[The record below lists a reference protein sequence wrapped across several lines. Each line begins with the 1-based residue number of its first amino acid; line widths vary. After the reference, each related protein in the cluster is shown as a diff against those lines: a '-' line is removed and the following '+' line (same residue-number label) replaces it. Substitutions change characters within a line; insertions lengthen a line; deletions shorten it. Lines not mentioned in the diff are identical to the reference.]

1 MAKEKRQ
8 VSELKLLLATFAA
21 HGVSDAM
28 ASLALAPVHR
38 LKLLLQ
44 LYSHRPSTG
53 SVASNLQDNF
63 SKPNGYYRT
72 IMQGSSTTRGRAES
86 APAGSFSLSTK
97 KNDCESSKS
106 EGSRGQ
112 QASTSRLPCVPS
124 VMKTPEAYLTT
135 TATKAED
142 SRKTASHVTF
152 DGMKLREVTK
162 VVYTQNGI
170 RAFWWG
176 ALPHMTNTL
185 LSALVRTS
193 CYHKCAQFLQDASE
207 VVFVNR
213 HHKTCHNNRGT
224 PPSRYGTERPAAAND
239 ESGNKPVHH
248 HGGGGGGGRAKKYL
262 SEVLNYS
269 VGGAMALIVV
279 YPLDVFHVWRAGDV
293 STKRLSIWATLSQTV
308 RHNGFLCMYRGLG
321 LSLASVL
328 PFTSICLL
336 VNNFL
341 QNQVLVRQHQQRL
354 NKASYLCDGK
364 EALCEDNNSPA
375 GSSSPPVAASF
386 SYPPS
391 ELQMEE
397 AVTAEPMRLFPY
409 NFMAGVLAGL
419 TAQTIFYPIDTI
431 RRRYIF
437 DGVSRWTAPPFRRE
451 YASLYNCMQI
461 SVRGGFRSLY
471 AGCFLNVL
479 KTVPQSF
486 VLSALYV
493 LIKSTLPP

>member
-44 LYSHRPSTG
+44 LYSHRPCIG
-53 SVASNLQDNF
+53 SVASTLRDNL
-63 SKPNGYYRT
+63 SKPTGDYRMVLKSGST
-72 IMQGSSTTRGRAES
+72 MEGRENSAPTGSS
-86 APAGSFSLSTK
+86 LVSTK
-97 KNDCESSKS
+97 ENGRKSSKS
-106 EGSRGQ
+106 ENGKGMVSPI
-112 QASTSRLPCVPS
+112 RLQS
-124 VMKTPEAYLTT
+124 AGLAAA
-135 TATKAED
+135 TAKAED
-142 SRKTASHVTF
+142 PRKPASHVIF

-162 VVYTQNGI
+162 VVYAQQGI
-170 RAFWWG
+170 RSFWWG
-176 ALPHMTNTL
+176 ALPHITNTL

-193 CYHKCAQFLQDASE
+193 CYHKCAQFLQDATE
-207 VVFVNR
+207 AVCANR
-213 HHKTCHNNRGT
+213 QSFSKTGHNNRGAPVRSSST
-224 PPSRYGTERPAAAND
+224 GGEMCSLASYKD
-239 ESGNKPVHH
+239 SGENCGKPLHASS
-248 HGGGGGGGRAKKYL
+248 AKQYA

-279 YPLDVFHVWRAGDV
+279 YPLDVFHVWRAGDI
-293 STKRLSIWATLSQTV
+293 STKRLSSLATLSQAV
-308 RHNGFLCMYRGLG
+308 RHNGFLSMYRGLG

-336 VNNFL
+336 VNNIL
-341 QNQVLVRQHQQRL
+341 QNQVLVRYHKRERW
-354 NKASYLCDGK
+354 SETCDCTGK
-364 EALCEDNNSPA
+364 QMLGA
-375 GSSSPPVAASF
+375 GTNCPPFSPPSSVAGF

-391 ELQMEE
+391 DMQME

-409 NFMAGVLAGL
+409 NFIAGAVAGL

-437 DGVSRWTAPPFRRE
+437 DGVSRWSTPPFRRE
-451 YASLYNCMQI
+451 YASLYHCMQI
-461 SVRGGFRSLY
+461 SIRGGIRNLY

-479 KTVPQSF
+479 KTIPQSF
-486 VLSALYV
+486 VLSGLYI